1 MENLGLALLAFRARI
16 TNDPFNALVN
26 WNPNDCDPCKWL
38 GVHCVD
44 GKVQM
49 MELKGLSLEGTLA
62 PELGKLSYLNS
73 LVLCKN
79 NFLGVIPKELGDLP
93 KLELLDLGENN
104 LSGNIPIEIGKMSLL
119 KHFVWQ
125 SNFKQWNKS
134 NSLVILT
141 KTTIMKYLNVFALP
155 LHVDNF
161 WPHPNLNKYIF
172 FFHPI
177 QLTKYFAFLCRLKL
191 RKSAFHGHENNYC
204 DLLPSSNVP
213 EIAHNVPK
221 HVNYARR
228 MLLQSSDNNFAAAP
242 FNGESTIEISF
253 VPITFSSGAFSA
265 ISNAN
270 KKQNQTPTPSHSPFD
285 SPHDVSNENQTSRQ
299 DATNGAS
306 RNLWKYII
314 SVVVVLIIIIIII
327 LYTSRKQA
335 AKVIGPWKTGISGQ
349 LQKAFIT
356 GVPKLNRAE
365 LEIACED
372 FSNIV
377 NLYYEGCTIYKG
389 TLSNGV
395 EIAVV
400 STLITSPQDW
410 SKDME
415 IKYHKKIDILS
426 RINHKNF
433 VNLIGYCE
441 EEEPFTRMLVFEY
454 APNGNVF
461 EHLHVE
467 EMERLDWSERVRIIM
482 GIAYCL
488 QYLHHDLSPP
498 MIHSSLASNMIF
510 LTDDFAAKM
519 AVVTF
524 RDIVSP
530 TETIGD
536 SKKPQVSSQG
546 NLESNVFD
554 FGKLLLEII
563 SGKLPY
569 FEEQG
574 TLVNWVGNYFNDK
587 CNINYLIDPTL
598 KSFKEN
604 ELNLICEV
612 IQDCI
617 HLDPKLRPTMRDVTS
632 KLKEALGV
640 SPEQAFPRLSPLWW
654 AEFEILSVE
663 AT

>member
-1 MENLGLALLAFRARI
+1 MEMRWNTFGFCLRIYICLIFLWGNQECWSINNEGLALLAFRARI

-119 KHFVWQ
+119 KH
-125 SNFKQWNKS
+125 
-134 NSLVILT
+134 L
-141 KTTIMKYLNVFALP
+141 
-155 LHVDNF
+155 
-161 WPHPNLNKYIF
+161 
-172 FFHPI
+172 
-177 QLTKYFAFLCRLKL
+177 LKL

>member
-1 MENLGLALLAFRARI
+1 MIIYICLIFLWGNQECWSINNEGLALLAFRARI

-119 KHFVWQ
+119 KH
-125 SNFKQWNKS
+125 
-134 NSLVILT
+134 L
-141 KTTIMKYLNVFALP
+141 
-155 LHVDNF
+155 
-161 WPHPNLNKYIF
+161 
-172 FFHPI
+172 
-177 QLTKYFAFLCRLKL
+177 LKL

>member
-1 MENLGLALLAFRARI
+1 MEMRWNTFGFCLRIYICLIFLWGNQECWSINNEGLALLAFRARI

-79 NFLGVIPKELGDLP
+79 NFFGVIPKELGDLP

-119 KHFVWQ
+119 KH
-125 SNFKQWNKS
+125 
-134 NSLVILT
+134 L
-141 KTTIMKYLNVFALP
+141 
-155 LHVDNF
+155 
-161 WPHPNLNKYIF
+161 
-172 FFHPI
+172 
-177 QLTKYFAFLCRLKL
+177 LKL